1 MPHVKF
7 EMSFVDLKTKAQ
19 RDSCELCFIWGKVK
33 TAAQGISPQI
43 ALRNY
48 SEEVEVGK
56 VNIYVILVKGKFM
69 ESSTYFTKGFL
80 LVMRN

>member
-7 EMSFVDLKTKAQ
+7 EMSFVDLKTNAQ
-19 RDSCELCFIWGKVK
+19 RDSCELGFIWGKVK